1 MNKKETNLHH
11 ITLSRAVAGPHL
23 DYHQDDAK
31 RLDFHSKYPI
41 LDDFGMNRTEPHYL
55 VGAND
60 TPEEKMSV
68 LLGVWKPLSPSE
80 VSSNFK
86 DFICPYKHYRSVT
99 IPWL

>member
-1 MNKKETNLHH
+1 M
-11 ITLSRAVAGPHL
+11 AGPHL

-31 RLDFHSKYPI
+31 RLEFHSKYP
-41 LDDFGMNRTEPHYL
+41 LLENNQTEPHYL
-55 VGAND
+55 VGVHD

-80 VSSNFK
+80 VLSSLK
-86 DFICPYKHYRSVT
+86 DFICPEKRCRFVT